1 MTVLDHER
9 LGTALALRTEA
20 ANDRR
25 ACQFS
30 PPWNHNRWFTQWH
43 RPDTSPLQM
52 ARYQADA
59 FHDDQPTL
67 NHQTKVVRLPRAER
81 SEHILTTMF
90 WCLRGLE
97 SKRGEWDGHS
107 LR

>member
-9 LGTALALRTEA
+9 LDVYKTAPIIIGRIYEATSTPRIEA

-30 PPWNHNRWFTQWH
+30 PPWKHNRWFTQRH

-59 FHDDQPTL
+59 FHDVQPNL
-67 NHQTKVVRLPRAER
+67 NHQTKVVKA
-81 SEHILTTMF
+81 
-90 WCLRGLE
+90 G
-97 SKRGEWDGHS
+97 S
-107 LR
+107 LGPNVLSTSSRQWFGI